1 MVSDHYVAFLD
12 PQETY
17 FGASETGRRYNMR
30 DPLLQEYKDQ
40 FNPYENVLGCKISS
54 GYFDGTLFRL
64 PLRKWPSKISV
75 KPYTAAKI
83 YNLFE
88 SFMAEAP
95 VILLFLKNVETIS
108 IYENTW
114 KEREKKLFT
123 VQIKEEVR
131 NAIRAVK
138 KEFIQAATD
147 FLSRPYEV
155 TYEIA
160 LEVDRP
166 GKYHDEF
173 KFLVLNRADHENMKL
188 AELSSYL
195 RMAPWAGV
203 AASLDAPREKARKEN
218 GRVFCY
224 LPLPIESD
232 WITGL
237 AVHVHGAFAMTDN
250 RRNLKWP
257 GPESQ
262 NDEAADWN
270 FFLTRDVVSQ
280 AYASLIVALTKLNY
294 PAKEM
299 LSVVNNVWPDMERVQ
314 GPWKVILKPL
324 FSALL
329 KEPAFWTPAFG
340 GRWIALDDGI
350 VDRLG
355 FSPLNVRKEIHE
367 VVLKVLLEV
376 DVPVISLPHKAI
388 KAFDELVQ
396 NHVEQHQE
404 ISPSYVRHVL
414 RGNILH
420 APYGSSDT
428 RSKRVPRTS
437 HLDDLDTYPLSGDR
451 RINQKR
457 AMTKTRGID
466 LETLSRKEK
475 LFLLE
480 FILMDRKFSELVGLP
495 LLPLANGT
503 FVEFRADVREY
514 LPGFNVLIASRGH
527 PRNLIPGSESRF
539 LDDKI
544 DTSLLET
551 LRSLVEEVENGLAGA
566 TQLVKLTP
574 SLVPK
579 LIHECMPDAW
589 RNNSL
594 VVPWDASDTTL
605 PGDLWLRSLWSW
617 LKTEFP
623 RDLTPFEDIP
633 LLPLL
638 EGRTDERHLIKLK
651 KDHCVIQSSS
661 YFASLPRV
669 VASAL
674 QKAGCIVLSHLPP
687 FCDHAALRHYI
698 EPPTPSGVLK
708 VLATVMNEPG
718 NDYLSSCSVE
728 EKVAIRAFLSSL
740 RNPSDD
746 EVLALMMLPIFQ
758 TLDGKTFT
766 SVQFGGPLS
775 GTKLDVAPPRLHLP
789 MNIKIHYAHQ
799 ILSAADDDSYQLL
812 RRLPVR
818 ILNTTGFLIDK
829 VFPYIDSG
837 AIYSREQVSDL
848 MFWVIQRLPAL
859 SSENKSFPDHLKNVR
874 FVPVA
879 NGNLKAPNELYDPED
894 EVIQKLFE
902 GEGNVFPAYEFSK
915 THALS
920 LLRVFLGLRRSRSL
934 EAQDVLLI
942 GNQIIQAPEEHAIK
956 RARALLQFLNDNSFL
971 LDKKVLMKE
980 RSGPSKK
987 VVLGDV
993 LSSLSWLPASQEPLS
1008 KYPTIMPWFG
1018 NSRSLYSPKDMRDAD
1033 MANIV
1038 GSAMPVL
1045 HVRLHEKLKTA
1056 FGWSFPPP
1064 IRYAL
1069 SQLKTAITSWEHQER
1084 KMSEMEL
1091 LKFQAMLK
1099 ELYSHLCSEM
1109 VLTEAVLTLKED
1121 SSFPWIWHGSGF
1133 ATTKCITL
1141 RSECHLNLQPY
1152 IFVMPEDFLK
1162 YSALFSL
1169 CGVHETFT
1177 ASSAID
1183 VLHRIRDWHDG
1194 ETRRIEEVKRDL
1206 DLTCVVLNFVTT
1218 DGVLIPPDVRKRVL
1232 IPIETKD
1239 QRLILKQCTEV
1250 SFCDVEWLRCETNK
1264 DSDITSEELMVHKS
1278 IPMRTAE
1285 LLGTSPLS
1293 KKLAVTE
1300 TLGFHQS
1307 GPCEP
1312 VTTRLKN
1319 IVNDHSDHSD
1329 IFKELIQNAED
1340 AKATEVKFLLD
1351 WRNNKKKKLLSS
1363 GLTETQGPSL
1373 WVYNDACFTEND
1385 FENINNLAGA
1395 TKIRSADKLGRFG
1408 LGFCTVYK
1416 ITDLPS
1422 FISREFIA
1430 FFDPNTTHLGNLITN
1445 KSRPGIRINLKS
1457 NPKVST
1463 AFPDQFRPYEGIFG
1477 CTFEKTGGSFF
1488 YDGTLFRFPL
1498 RTMKTASESEI
1509 CSQYYN
1515 ENEMSRLISAF
1526 QENASKMIL
1535 FLKNV
1540 AKISFHQISKD
1551 QNPSEA
1557 ATIFQVEKQTTK
1569 ELTRSSIAGE
1579 DQTINFG
1586 RATLRSS
1593 SLESD
1598 LSGSWLFE
1606 HQLNERSADS
1616 KRIVSIKC
1624 QVVSSEST
1632 SDLQILL
1639 DQTWLI
1645 RTCSGDHKSLQMANS
1660 EDGKINGLLPKAEVA
1675 ALLVNDD
1682 IGGIRWRPQRIVGE
1696 AFFGLPLGVAT
1707 GFPVHVN
1714 GSFAVTTNR
1723 RNLWEDTSDF
1733 GTSQKPMEVLWNQY
1747 LLEDAASK
1755 AYTQLLD
1762 DVINLHRQQD
1772 VAEFQFETLWPDPER
1787 APSNTWKEF
1796 AHNVFDEIATNP
1808 AALLKSQKGWVSVQD
1823 AVFLDEAVLS
1833 VPECYQIMCKFGYS
1847 VVQLPKF
1854 ISDAFNRKH
1863 PKTTSQHTVS
1873 MDQFIVSVFFPN
1885 IDKLPSNLRD
1895 PVTCH
1900 VLDESLTSHKYK
1912 TLLQET
1918 KCIPTSSEGDN
1929 LSRPCE
1935 LIDPTGAAGDLF
1947 LDEEHVFPGTTNFT
1961 RSERLVSLRKLGMVE
1976 SLLTWKRICERAEF
1990 IASLVIDDTGKAL
2003 LLCRNLLTY
2012 LKENMSKL
2020 STPSA
2025 TEGKRLSEAP
2035 FLPVMRKPQD
2045 YHLSWKG
2052 SIGISTRFASAKELF
2067 RDELIYLLGSVKPI
2081 LDECSENGCDHL
2093 TKDVAKLLGIA
2104 DQTPAVNDVLLQ
2116 LNSAIQGLV
2125 EDDAMSTE
2133 CTRKV
2138 CSSVYQFLQDRIN
2151 TSELQI
2157 AQDFLNGKP
2166 WIFLGR
2172 KFAIP
2177 SQVAFP
2183 CKGQGNPFLNFISE
2197 EFTLKFKELFKA
2209 FGVRESFSAQDKMDS
2224 LFLLKER
2231 KDGQPLTQQEFRA
2244 VKHFLE
2250 EIVLM
2255 DDKTLNVY
2263 VGKLPLP
2270 DTNQVLTTVS
2280 GLAINDTPF
2289 VYQEKNT
2296 KCLHKDVSPTLAC
2309 RLGVNTIRTQRL
2321 SKYSYCFGRPFD
2333 QGERL
2338 TDHLKDVLKSYPCDV
2353 GIFKEIIQTSDD
2365 AGATEVHFIHDP
2377 RQHDTARV
2385 LSDQWKDLQG
2395 PALCIFHDSIFTE
2408 EDIEVT
2414 QTLDTRS
2421 RICTSE
2427 KTGKHTI
2434 GLNAVYQVTDCPSFI
2449 TNGEVLF
2456 VLDPHARYVPSAT
2469 HEFPG
2474 RRFGPIDEQFWNDF
2488 GDLRPGYLEEFFGL
2502 KGSTMV
2508 RLPLRTGLQAQ
2519 QSEISSRA
2527 FTCADID
2534 QLLAIL
2540 ESEIQEI
2547 LLFLRSVRK
2556 ISISKI
2562 ENNRLTRR
2570 YESTVTIS
2578 TDDVLKMCAL
2588 ETEARRC
2595 KEMETKSIPWSSISY
2610 TTTIQDS
2617 LGRKEE
2623 WLIQECLG
2631 SRLYEEKPFI
2641 PEGRNL
2647 GMLPRAAVALRTTA
2661 SGTPSRR
2668 RELRNVSCLSNQ
2680 DKTYHAFCFLPLP
2693 IETGLPVHVSG
2704 HFVLDNSRKE
2714 LWKDEG
2720 SQGKGTLWNTF
2731 IKTYVLAPAYAEL
2744 IVRAREYIP
2753 GISAREPWYFN
2764 DVNAAKSG
2772 LEWYQNIFPDLD
2784 DIHSEW
2790 KTMAKTVYRLLAIS
2804 NQPVLPIIREDP
2816 SVSGTTSLTR
2826 RISNSGIK
2834 SLVPC
2839 LWVPPCSDKDDQQ
2852 ALFPELLSSDLN
2864 RFLLMIRLPIVH
2876 VQPKLYSSFRDT
2888 GNVVK
2893 TVKPH
2898 IVIAFLEMTNK
2909 TLDTLPSSI
2918 GNTVFKN
2925 LTNLK
2930 RLLQFCMEDENFLQ
2944 HINGLPLLLTED
2956 GMMRKFDSKNPV
2968 FLTPYSK
2975 LLPSQPELF
2984 VNKELIPLFSTFS
2997 PSDTLK
3003 SGVFKPFDTASIE
3016 PFLMQIFPSSWLASD
3031 RHVAWQPSQTSVPS
3045 VEWLTTLWE
3054 LILTTYNDRKSSLE
3068 SDEDATRILR
3078 PLEDWP
3084 IIPTSKGT
3092 LVPVSLGK
3100 TVLDLNPRV
3109 YNDDKITRI
3118 LCRLGGSQLDFTPLR
3133 GINKDLAVQIVSP
3146 HLANP
3151 YNRQDFIN
3159 VLHYLSRGEDFKC
3172 DLGHGEIVTLLR
3184 FLQEDTTTVYSNTSL
3199 LKKLPFYKRLNG
3211 RLVSL
3216 DSYAFSCVVDLPQ
3229 CVSLTNIED
3238 RIDGESCV
3246 FLEAIQEIEPLYNA
3260 LRIPRLSQVDVFVK
3274 YILPNL
3280 DAMSSSNIHA
3290 MLLYIR
3296 DILLVTLKSASE
3308 KSVLLDALRENSI
3321 LPGTDNS
3328 VSPVSRFYDP
3338 ENAVFKAM
3346 LSTSDFP
3353 PTEYSCSAWL
3363 PFLREIGLKH
3373 RVTQQQFLDF
3383 AEKLALDAESSY
3395 TDTVVREK
3403 SKTLVTCLLQ
3413 QDHLHDSSF
3422 MHIASSIRFVA
3433 AETASDE
3440 LRSLHPQCG
3449 CDTKDN
3455 VPPFTE
3461 FRGALP
3467 SEHQKLAWTSMNL
3480 LPVWATPITAEKRL
3494 LEDLRVALLPP
3505 LDKVINHVDVL
3516 SKAHR
3521 WNVHKDIAKDQ
3532 RELLHDVIYDAFN
3545 FLKGEC
3551 HCPSTTLSGNC
3562 SKSCLDIGSILMRR
3576 PCIPVEEGRV
3586 FVEGSQLAF
3595 ETTIELPPY
3604 FYKVPREYGHFEHL
3618 LKRLGA
3624 NEKPT
3629 PLQFAD
3635 ILGRLKE
3642 VCQDKHMEPN
3652 EKKVAREA
3660 THGFFTTLSVLVK
3673 EKSKEVASQC
3683 LSLLNELYLPSKE
3696 GFLKHS
3702 CELIFHDCPS
3712 FERRARD
3719 FAGDFV
3725 DISREGELTADR
3737 LSYLLSLLPVRLRA
3751 KTIQHLL
3758 KEEIHPSCRDKC
3770 CTADSN
3776 IGTDY
3781 CTFVTRYR
3789 TILLSPK
3796 LVNGILRVI
3805 RHQRQ
3810 TPNLPQEIK
3819 DKVQTFCS
3827 SLRVTCMSSL
3837 DTHLIHL
3844 ESGNPLK
3851 YSNETQDCF
3860 LEERNGHWELFIR
3873 HGTDENPLNIQLCFQ
3888 VNRLIGNQIEKEIYL
3903 QAMLA
3908 CRVPDEILP
3917 ALDRCGVAQD
3927 LMGSEARTTEPVLG
3941 SEIPVTY
3948 HYLLKQDIEYFFR
3961 RGEIVGYE
3969 KERQT
3974 DDGRIDDSQP
3984 LYVYAK
3990 VVRKVPNRRRSMDSS
4005 KFDFQAKYRI
4015 DIGEPRLAEVSVLDL
4030 YKFDRSGKE
4039 IPSVAYELS
4048 DSLEVTPFTGEPEKT
4063 KERVVSRNVRLE
4075 KAKQEIKDTL
4085 WEAWKLPEKERRKVV
4100 KRLFLRWHPD
4110 KNIGCDISHEVMQF
4124 LLNEIEKMEKLF
4136 PSAWRENL
4144 RDAKQ
4149 KQKGTSNAAE
4159 GFQEFFNQWNQRAR
4173 QERETFNTF
4182 KQQKYHGGPQ
4192 GKRSTDPQR
4201 NEAKRWMRQGEQDF
4215 VAAQHLQA
4223 QDATFPAIVCFLC
4236 QQATEKVFKSALYAA
4251 GGITE
4256 SQLETHDVL
4265 NLAYEITELDGSPV
4279 DIPFLAAK
4287 LKNYHEQTR
4296 YPHFHR
4302 GDDIPSDAFSPDQ
4315 AKDALETVQ
4324 EILEKITAFVNQ
4336 NLANTSSD

>member
-17 FGASETGRRYNMR
+17 FGAGETGRRYNTR

-83 YNLFE
+83 FNLFE
-88 SFMAEAP
+88 SFMEEAP

-147 FLSRPYEV
+147 FLSRPYEM
-155 TYEIA
+155 TYEIVV
-160 LEVDRP
+160 EVDRP
-166 GKYHDEF
+166 GKYQDEF
-173 KFLVLNRADHENMKL
+173 KFLVLNRAGHENMRL

-203 AASLDAPREKARKEN
+203 AASLDAPREKARKQK

-224 LPLPIESD
+224 LPLSMDSD

-270 FFLTRDVVSQ
+270 FLLTRDVVSQ

-294 PAKEM
+294 PGKEM
-299 LSVVNNVWPDMERVQ
+299 LSVIDNVWPDIERVQ

-329 KEPAFWTPAFG
+329 NEPAFWTPAFG
-340 GRWIALDDGI
+340 GRWITLEEGI
-350 VDRLG
+350 VDRLRC
-355 FSPLNVRKEIHE
+355 SPLNVRGEVHE

-396 NHVEQHQE
+396 HQVERRQE

-414 RGNILH
+414 RGKMSRS
-420 APYGSSDT
+420 PYGSNDT
-428 RSKRVPRTS
+428 RSRSIPRS
-437 HLDDLDTYPLSGDR
+437 SQLDDLAIYPLSGDR
-451 RINQKR
+451 RISQKR
-457 AMTKTRGID
+457 SMTKTRSID

-480 FILMDRKFSELVGLP
+480 FILMDRQFSELVGLP

-503 FVEFRADVREY
+503 FIEFRADVRGYMPE
-514 LPGFNVLIASRGH
+514 FNVLIASRSH

-551 LRSLVEEVENGLAGA
+551 LRSLVEEEENGLTGA
-566 TQLVKLTP
+566 TQLVTLKP

-579 LIHECMPDAW
+579 VIHECMPDAW

-594 VVPWDASDTTL
+594 VVSWDTSDSTL

-638 EGRTDERHLIKLK
+638 EGRTDKRHLIRLK

-661 YFASLPRV
+661 YFASLPRI

-746 EVLALMMLPIFQ
+746 EVVALMMLPIFQ
-758 TLDGKTFT
+758 TQDGKTFT
-766 SVQFGGPLS
+766 SVQSGGLLS

-789 MNIKIHYAHQ
+789 VNIKIHYAHQ

-818 ILNTTGFLIDK
+818 ILNTSGFLIDK

-837 AIYSREQVSDL
+837 GIYTRDQVSDL

-894 EVIQKLFE
+894 EVVQKLFE
-902 GEGNVFPAYEFSK
+902 GESDVFPAYEFSK

-942 GNQIIQAPEEHAIK
+942 GNQIIQAPEELAIK
-956 RARALLQFLNDNSFL
+956 RAGALLKFVNDNSHL
-971 LDKKVLMKE
+971 LDKEVLLEE
-980 RSGPSKK
+980 RSRPSKK

-1008 KYPTIMPWFG
+1008 DYPTIMPWFG

-1045 HVRLHEKLKTA
+1045 QVNLHEKLKAA

-1069 SQLKTAITSWEHQER
+1069 SQLKAAIMSWEHQER

-1099 ELYSHLCSEM
+1099 ELYSHLCNET
-1109 VLTEAVLTLKED
+1109 VITEAVLILKED

-1133 ATTKCITL
+1133 ATTKCIAL
-1141 RSECHLNLQPY
+1141 RSECQLDLKPY
-1152 IFVMPEDFLK
+1152 IFVVSEDFLK

-1169 CGVHETFT
+1169 CGVLETFT

-1183 VLHRIRDWHDG
+1183 VLHRIRDWHNG
-1194 ETRRIEEVKRDL
+1194 ETRRIEEAERDL
-1206 DLTCVVLNFVTT
+1206 DLACDVLNFVTT
-1218 DGVLIPPDVRKRVL
+1218 DGVLIPPDVRKGVL
-1232 IPIETKD
+1232 IPIQTED
-1239 QRLILKQCTEV
+1239 QRLILEPCTDV
-1250 SFCDVEWLRCETNK
+1250 SFCDVEWLRRGTN
-1264 DSDITSEELMVHKS
+1264 DSDIISEELMVHKS
-1278 IPMRTAE
+1278 ISLSTAQ
-1285 LLGTSPLS
+1285 LLGTPPLS
-1293 KKLAVTE
+1293 KKLVVTE

-1307 GPCEP
+1307 GPSEP

-1319 IVNDHSDHSD
+1319 IVNDHSDDSD

-1340 AKATEVKFLLD
+1340 AKATEVNFLLD

-1363 GLTETQGPSL
+1363 GLAETQGPSL

-1385 FENINNLAGA
+1385 FQNITKLAGA
-1395 TKIRSADKLGRFG
+1395 TKIGNADKLGRFG

-1416 ITDLPS
+1416 ITDVPS

-1430 FFDPNTTHLGNLITN
+1430 FFDPHTTHLGNLITN
-1445 KSRPGIRINLKS
+1445 KSCPGIRINLKS

-1463 AFPDQFRPYEGIFG
+1463 AFPDQFGPYEGIFG
-1477 CTFEKTGGSFF
+1477 CTFKRIGGSFY

-1498 RTMKTASESEI
+1498 RTMKQASESEI

-1515 ENEMSRLISAF
+1515 ENQMSRLVSAF
-1526 QENASKMIL
+1526 QENASKMLL
-1535 FLKNV
+1535 FLNNV
-1540 AKISFHQISKD
+1540 AKISFHQLSKD

-1557 ATIFQVEKQTTK
+1557 VKIFQVEKQTTK
-1569 ELTRSSIAGE
+1569 ELTRSSISE
-1579 DQTINFG
+1579 DQTITLG
-1586 RATLRSS
+1586 RATPRSNY
-1593 SLESD
+1593 LESD
-1598 LSGSWLFE
+1598 LSGRWIFE
-1606 HQLNERSADS
+1606 QQLNECSADS

-1624 QVVSSEST
+1624 QVVSRESP
-1632 SDLQILL
+1632 SDLKISLN
-1639 DQTWLI
+1639 QTWLI
-1645 RTCSGDHKSLQMANS
+1645 RTCYGDYKSLQMANS

-1682 IGGIRWRPQRIVGE
+1682 MGTIQWRPQRIVGE
-1696 AFFGLPLGVAT
+1696 AFLGLPLGVAT

-1723 RNLWEDTSDF
+1723 RNLWEDTGDF
-1733 GTSQKPMEVLWNQY
+1733 GSSQKPIEVLWNQY

-1755 AYTQLLD
+1755 AYTQLLE
-1762 DVINLHRQQD
+1762 DVIGLHHQRD
-1772 VAEFQFETLWPDPER
+1772 VVEFQFETLWPDPEKT
-1787 APSNTWKEF
+1787 PSNTWKEF
-1796 AHNVFDEIATNP
+1796 AHNVFEEIARNP
-1808 AALLKSQKGWVSVQD
+1808 AALLKSQTEWVSFGD

-1833 VPECYQIMCKFGYS
+1833 VPECYQIMCEFGYN
-1847 VVQLPKF
+1847 VIQLPKF
-1854 ISDAFNRKH
+1854 ISDAFHTKL
-1863 PKTTSQHTVS
+1863 PKITSQHTVT
-1873 MDQFIVSVFFPN
+1873 MDQFISSVFFPN
-1885 IDKLPSNLRD
+1885 IDKLPGNLRD

-1900 VLDESLTSHKYK
+1900 VLDESLTSHKYR

-1918 KCIPTSSEGDN
+1918 NCIPTSSEGDK
-1929 LSRPCE
+1929 LSRPWE

-1947 LDEEHVFPGTTNFT
+1947 LDEEQVFPSSTHFT
-1961 RSERLVSLRKLGMVE
+1961 RPKRLVSLRKLGMVE
-1976 SLLTWKRICERAEF
+1976 SLLTWKNICERAEF
-1990 IASLVIDDTGKAL
+1990 IASLVRDDAGKAL
-2003 LLCRNLLTY
+2003 LLCRKLLTY
-2012 LKENMSKL
+2012 LKDNMSKL
-2020 STPSA
+2020 STSSA
-2025 TEGKRLSEAP
+2025 TEGKRLSDTP
-2035 FLPVMRKPQD
+2035 FLPVMKKPQD

-2052 SIGISTRFASAKELF
+2052 TMGNSTRFASAKELF
-2067 RDELIYLLGSVKPI
+2067 RDESIYLLGSVKPI
-2081 LDECSENGCDHL
+2081 LDESSENGCDHL
-2093 TKDVAKLLGIA
+2093 NKDVAKLLGIA
-2104 DQTPAVNDVLLQ
+2104 DQTPTVNDVLLQ
-2116 LNSAIQGLV
+2116 LNAAIQGLV
-2125 EDDAMSTE
+2125 EDDAMGRE
-2133 CTRKV
+2133 CTRKI

-2157 AQDFLNGKP
+2157 AQDFFDGKP
-2166 WIFLGR
+2166 WIFVGS
-2172 KFAIP
+2172 KFAIS
-2177 SQVAFP
+2177 SQVAFS
-2183 CKGQGNPFLNFISE
+2183 CKGQGNPFLNCISE

-2209 FGVRESFSAQDKMDS
+2209 FGVRESFSAQDKVDS
-2224 LFLLKER
+2224 LLLLKER
-2231 KDGQPLTQQEFRA
+2231 KDGQPLTQQEFRT
-2244 VKHFLE
+2244 VKYFLE

-2255 DDKTLNVY
+2255 DDKTLNSY

-2280 GLAINDTPF
+2280 SLAINDAPF

-2296 KCLHKDVSPTLAC
+2296 KCLHKDISPTLAC

-2321 SKYSYCFGRPFD
+2321 GNYSYSLGRPFD
-2333 QGERL
+2333 QSERL
-2338 TDHLKDVLKSYPCDV
+2338 TDRLKNMLKSYPCDV
-2353 GIFKEIIQTSDD
+2353 GIFKHIIQTSDD

-2377 RQHDTARV
+2377 RQHETTRV
-2385 LSDQWKDLQG
+2385 LSEQWKDLQG
-2395 PALCIFHDSIFTE
+2395 PALCIFHDCIFTE
-2408 EDIEVT
+2408 EDIKGI
-2414 QTLDTRS
+2414 QTLGIGS
-2421 RICTSE
+2421 KINSIE
-2427 KTGKHTI
+2427 KSGKHGI
-2434 GLNAVYQVTDCPSFI
+2434 GLNAVYHVTDCPNFI
-2449 TNGEVLF
+2449 TNGEVLC
-2456 VLDPHARYVPSAT
+2456 VLDPHAHYAPNAT
-2469 HEFPG
+2469 QEFPG
-2474 RRFGPIDEQFWNDF
+2474 RRFGPLDEQFWNDF
-2488 GDLRPGYLEEFFGL
+2488 GDLRPGYLEEFFRL
-2502 KGSTMV
+2502 KGSTMF

-2519 QSEISSRA
+2519 ESEISSRA

-2547 LLFLRSVRK
+2547 LLFLRNVRK

-2562 ENNRLTRR
+2562 ENNKLTRG

-2578 TDDVLKMCAL
+2578 ADDVLKMSAL

-2595 KEMETKSIPWSSISY
+2595 KEMETKSIPWFGISY
-2610 TTTIQDS
+2610 TTTIQDN

-2631 SRLYEEKPFI
+2631 SRLYHEKPFI

-2661 SGTPSRR
+2661 SGTPPRR
-2668 RELRNVSCLSNQ
+2668 RGLINASGFNNQ
-2680 DKTYHAFCFLPLP
+2680 DKTYRAFCFLPLP
-2693 IETGLPVHVSG
+2693 IETGLPVHVNG
-2704 HFVLDNSRKE
+2704 QFVLDNSRRD

-2720 SQGKGTLWNTF
+2720 SQGKGTQWNNF

-2744 IVRAREYIP
+2744 IVGAREYIP
-2753 GISAREPWYFN
+2753 GTFAREPWYFDDAN
-2764 DVNAAKSG
+2764 DVKRN

-2790 KTMAKTVYRLLAIS
+2790 KAMAKNVYRLLAIS

-2826 RISNSGIK
+2826 RISNYGTK
-2834 SLVPC
+2834 SLVQF

-2852 ALFPELLSSDLN
+2852 ALFPDLLSPDLN
-2864 RFLLMIRLPIVH
+2864 RLLLMIRLPIVH
-2876 VQPKLYSSFRDT
+2876 VQPKLYSCFRDT
-2888 GNVVK
+2888 GIAVK
-2893 TVKPH
+2893 TVKPN
-2898 IVIAFLEMTNK
+2898 IVIAFLEKANK
-2909 TLDTLPSSI
+2909 AMDALPCSI
-2918 GNTVFKN
+2918 GNTIFKN
-2925 LTNLK
+2925 LTYLK

-2944 HINGLPLLLTED
+2944 YIDGLPLLLTED
-2956 GMMRKFDSKNPV
+2956 GIVRKFDSTNPV

-2975 LLPSQPELF
+2975 LLPSRPELF
-2984 VNKELIPLFSTFS
+2984 VNRELIPLFSTFLT
-2997 PSDTLK
+2997 SDTLK
-3003 SGVFKPFDTASIE
+3003 SGVFKRFDVASIE
-3016 PFLMQIFPSSWLASD
+3016 PFLMQIFPPRWFASD

-3054 LILTTYNDRKSSLE
+3054 LILTTYKDRKSNFE

-3078 PLEDWP
+3078 PLDDWP

-3109 YNDDKITRI
+3109 YDDDKITRI
-3118 LCRLGGSQLDFTPLR
+3118 LCRIGGSQLDFTPLT

-3146 HLANP
+3146 HLAKP
-3151 YNRQDFIN
+3151 YNREDVIN
-3159 VLHYLSRGEDFKC
+3159 VLNYLLKGDDFKC
-3172 DLGHGEIVTLLR
+3172 DLENVEIVTILR
-3184 FLQEDTTTVYSNTSL
+3184 FLQEDTTTVYSNQSL
-3199 LKKLPFYKRLNG
+3199 LKKLPFYKKLNG
-3211 RLVSL
+3211 RLASL
-3216 DSYAFSCVVDLPQ
+3216 DSYTFSFVVDLPQ

-3246 FLEAIQEIEPLYNA
+3246 FLEAIQEIKPLYNA
-3260 LRIPRLSQVDVFVK
+3260 LNIPCLSQVDVFVK
-3274 YILPNL
+3274 FILPNL
-3280 DAMSSSNIHA
+3280 DAMSSSDIHA
-3290 MLLYIR
+3290 MLLYVR
-3296 DILLVTLKSASE
+3296 DTLLVTLNSASE
-3308 KSVLLDALRENSI
+3308 KGVLLDALRENSI
-3321 LPGTDNS
+3321 LPGTDTS
-3328 VSPVSRFYDP
+3328 LSPVSRFYDP
-3338 ENAVFKAM
+3338 ENAVYKAM
-3346 LSTSDFP
+3346 LSTGDFP
-3353 PTEYSCSAWL
+3353 PTEYSFSAWL

-3395 TDTVVREK
+3395 TDAVVREK

-3433 AETASDE
+3433 AETASVE

-3449 CDTKDN
+3449 CDTKDD

-3461 FRGALP
+3461 FHGALP
-3467 SEHQKLAWTSMNL
+3467 SEHQKLAWTSMSL
-3480 LPVWATPITAEKRL
+3480 LPPWATPSTAEKRV

-3516 SKAHR
+3516 SKAHS

-3551 HCPSTTLSGNC
+3551 HCPGTTLSGKC
-3562 SKSCLDIGSILMRR
+3562 SKSCLAIGSILMRS

-3629 PLQFAD
+3629 PVQFAD

-3642 VCQDKHMEPN
+3642 VCQDKFMEPN

-3660 THGFFTTLSVLVK
+3660 THGFFTTLSELVK
-3673 EKSKEVASQC
+3673 EKSKEAASQC

-3702 CELIFHDCPS
+3702 FELIFHDCPS

-3737 LSYLLSLLPVRLRA
+3737 LSYLLSLLPMRLRA

-3758 KEEIHPSCRDKC
+3758 KEEIHPSCRDKRC
-3770 CTADSN
+3770 IADSN
-3776 IGTDY
+3776 VGTDC

-3789 TILLSPK
+3789 SILLSPK

-3819 DKVQTFCS
+3819 DKVQIFCS

-3851 YSNETQDCF
+3851 HSNEKQDCF

-3948 HYLLKQDIEYFFR
+3948 HYLLRQDIEYFFR
-3961 RGEIVGYE
+3961 QGEIVGYE
-3969 KERQT
+3969 KERQAE
-3974 DDGRIDDSQP
+3974 DGRIDDSQP

-3990 VVRKVPNRRRSMDSS
+3990 VVRKVPNRKRSMDTSR
-4005 KFDFQAKYRI
+4005 FDFQAKYRI

-4039 IPSVAYELS
+4039 ISSVPYELS
-4048 DSLEVTPFTGEPEKT
+4048 QSLEVTLFTGERKKS
-4063 KERVVSRNVRLE
+4063 KERVVSRNERLE

-4110 KNIGCDISHEVMQF
+4110 KNIGCDITHEVMQF

-4136 PSAWRENL
+4136 PSTWRENL
-4144 RDAKQ
+4144 RETKQ

-4182 KQQKYHGGPQ
+4182 KQQKHHGGPA

-4201 NEAKRWMRQGEQDF
+4201 NEAKRWMRQGKQDF
-4215 VAAQHLQA
+4215 VAAEHLQA
-4223 QDATFPAIVCFLC
+4223 QDATFPALVCFLC
-4236 QQATEKVFKSALYAA
+4236 QQATEKVFKGALYAA

-4324 EILEKITAFVNQ
+4324 EIVEKITAFVNQ
-4336 NLANTSSD
+4336 KLANTSSD